1 MRMNEEHAF
10 GDHSYFHNKNR
21 DALPSDKDES
31 SLMSASVSLADESDD

>member
-10 GDHSYFHNKNR
+10 GDRSYFYNKNR